1 MKRMHRS
8 QTKTMRTTRT
18 TKRALATAAAFAAVA
33 TTMVVAPKQAHA
45 QEIQLTGP
53 LAGAPPV
60 RRLREY
66 REGRFDF
73 TLGPGFTL
81 LDEYKRTIFISG
93 RLQYNVTGW
102 LGVGVFGGF
111 GAASLNT
118 DLTDQIDENAPRNTR
133 TAVNLCNPANG
144 NNCAATG
151 GSKFENQVG
160 KLKWMATPQVTV
172 SPFRGKLALLQ
183 KLFVDTDLYLHG
195 GVAFVGVE
203 ERGNCGGAG
212 EKRCTDAV
220 SFGTAS
226 RVAVAP
232 SFGLGLSLYFSNFIS
247 ANLEYRAFPFSY
259 NRGGFDSRG
268 AGPGANFPN
277 PEGRL
282 DSEDQTTKF
291 NQMVF
296 LGVGFHFPT
305 TPKLSD

>member
-8 QTKTMRTTRT
+8 QMTITRTMRKTTR
-18 TKRALATAAAFAAVA
+18 ALSAAAALVAVA
-33 TTMVVAPKQAHA
+33 TTMVAAPKQAQA

-53 LAGAPPV
+53 LAGAAPV

-81 LDEYKRTIFISG
+81 LDEYKRSIFISG

-118 DLTDQIDENAPRNTR
+118 DLTDQIDANAPRNSR
-133 TAVNLCNPANG
+133 TAVNLPRQ
-144 NNCAATG
+144 
-151 GSKFENQVG
+151 GSFDNQVG

-183 KLFVDTDLYLHG
+183 KLFVDTDLYVHG

-203 ERGNCGGAG
+203 ERANCGGGG
-212 EKRCTDAV
+212 EKRCTEAV

-277 PEGRL
+277 PEGKI
-282 DSEDQTTKF
+282 DGEDQTAKF

>member
-8 QTKTMRTTRT
+8 QKTSRKTT
-18 TKRALATAAAFAAVA
+18 RALAAAASFAAIAATMTAA
-33 TTMVVAPKQAHA
+33 PKLAQA

-93 RLQYNVTGW
+93 RLQYNLTGW

-118 DLTDQIDENAPRNTR
+118 DLTDQIDANAPRNSR
-133 TAVNLCNPANG
+133 TAVNLPRQ
-144 NNCAATG
+144 
-151 GSKFENQVG
+151 GSFDNQVG
-160 KLKWMATPQVTV
+160 KLKWMATPQVTF

-195 GVAFVGVE
+195 GAAFVGVE
-203 ERGNCGGAG
+203 ERGNCGGGG
-212 EKRCTDAV
+212 EKRCTDPGA
-220 SFGTAS
+220 FATTS

-247 ANLEYRAFPFSY
+247 ANLEYRAFPFAY

-268 AGPGANFPN
+268 SGPGADFPN
-277 PEGRL
+277 PEGKI
-282 DSEDQTTKF
+282 DNEDQTFKF

>member
-1 MKRMHRS
+1 MKRKHRS
-8 QTKTMRTTRT
+8 QTKRTL
-18 TKRALATAAAFAAVA
+18 AVVAAAAAASLATVA
-33 TTMVVAPKQAHA
+33 APKPAQA

-60 RRLREY
+60 RRLRQY
-66 REGRFDF
+66 REGRADF

-93 RLQYNVTGW
+93 RLQYNVFEW

-118 DLTDQIDENAPRNTR
+118 DLTDKIQENAPRNSR
-133 TAVNLCNPANG
+133 TAVNLPAANG
-144 NNCAATG
+144 P
-151 GSKFENQVG
+151 SFDSQVG
-160 KLKWMATPQVTV
+160 KLKWMAAPQVTF
-172 SPFRGKLALLQ
+172 SPFRGKLAVFQ

-195 GVAFVGVE
+195 GAAFVGVE
-203 ERGNCGGAG
+203 ERGACGPDPGSL
-212 EKRCTDAV
+212 RCTDPK
-220 SFGTAS
+220 SFATAS

-232 SFGLGLSLYFSNFIS
+232 TFGLGISLYLSNFIS
-247 ANLEYRAFPFSY
+247 ANIEYRAFPFSY

-268 AGPGANFPN
+268 SGPGADFPN
-277 PEGRL
+277 PEGRI
-282 DSEDQTTKF
+282 DNEDRTFKF

-296 LGVGFHFPT
+296 LGVGFHLPT